1 MMASPTLSPVLT
13 MLDGKQIPQV
23 GLGVYKVSEDDAA
36 TAIGHAIEV
45 GYRHVD
51 TASLYENEAAV
62 GAAIR
67 EAPLDR
73 SELFVTTK
81 LGNADHGYDRTL
93 RAFDDSMLKLGLD
106 YVDLYLIHWP
116 VPSQDLYVETW
127 RAFQAIKATGRARS
141 IGVSNFTG
149 AHIDRLIADGGELPV
164 LNQIELHPWLAQA
177 EQRAYDASRGILT
190 EAWSPLA
197 RGRLLDAGGDVLER
211 IADKHGRSSAQI
223 VIRWHV
229 QLSNVVIPKS
239 VTPSRIEENFRVFD
253 FTLDDEDITAIASLE
268 RGGRTGRDPDTD

>member
-1 MMASPTLSPVLT
+1 MMASPTLSPVLV

-23 GLGVYKVSEDDAA
+23 GLGVYKVSEEDAA
-36 TAIGHAIEV
+36 TAIAHAIEV

-62 GAAIR
+62 GAAIQ
-67 EAPLDR
+67 EAPVDR

-81 LGNADHGYDRTL
+81 LGSADHGYDRTL
-93 RAFDDSMLKLGLD
+93 RAFVDSMGKLGLE

-127 RAFQAIKATGRARS
+127 RALQAIKATGRARS

-149 AHIDRLIADGGELPV
+149 THIDRLIADGGELPV

-197 RGRLLDAGGDVLER
+197 RGRLLDAGGGVLER

-229 QLSNVVIPKS
+229 QLGNVVIPKS

-253 FTLDDEDITAIASLE
+253 FTLDDEDLGAIATLE
-268 RGGRTGRDPDTD
+268 RGRRTGRDPDTD

>member
-1 MMASPTLSPVLT
+1 MAAPTLSPTLP
-13 MLDGKQIPQV
+13 MLDGREIPQV
-23 GLGVYKVSEDDAA
+23 GLGVYKVSEADAA
-36 TAIGHAIEV
+36 SAIGHAIDV

-67 EAPLDR
+67 AASVDR

-81 LGNADHGYDRTL
+81 LGNEDHGYDRTL
-93 RAFDDSMLKLGLD
+93 HAFDVSMRKLGLD

-127 RAFQAIKATGRARS
+127 RALQAIKATGRARS

-149 AHIDRLIADGGELPV
+149 EHIDRLIADGGDLPV
-164 LNQIELHPWLAQA
+164 LNQIELHPWLSQA
-177 EQRAYDASRGILT
+177 EQRAYDASHGILT

-197 RGRLLDAGGDVLER
+197 RGRVLEADTDVLTR
-211 IADKHGRSSAQI
+211 IGEKHGKSPAQI
-223 VIRWHV
+223 VLRWHV
-229 QLSNVVIPKS
+229 QLGNVVIPKS
-239 VTPSRIEENFRVFD
+239 VTPSRIEENFHLFD
-253 FTLDDEDITAIASLE
+253 FTLDDEDLALIAMLD
-268 RGGRTGRDPDTD
+268 RGERTGRDPDTD